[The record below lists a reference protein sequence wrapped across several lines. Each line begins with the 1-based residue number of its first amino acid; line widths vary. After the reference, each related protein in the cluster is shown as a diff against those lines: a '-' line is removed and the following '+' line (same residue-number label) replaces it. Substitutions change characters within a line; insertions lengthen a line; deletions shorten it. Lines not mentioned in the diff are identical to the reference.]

1 MTPSELTVQR
11 LYEAVKRGDAAEAA
25 ECYCNDA
32 AYRDIAFD
40 LKGKPDI
47 AAMWRLVC
55 SRGVKV
61 EYRDIRT
68 EGSEVKGHWVF
79 DYKFHGTNPV
89 HNEMDS
95 SFTLRD
101 GKILV
106 HHDHAS
112 RWTWAKQALGIPK
125 GALVT
130 VLPFILR
137 SQAKKEL
144 EAFKPKERV
153 RPPDLRTV

>member
-1 MTPSELTVQR
+1 MTPDEETVQR
-11 LYEAVKRGDAAEAA
+11 VYESIKRGDAATAA
-25 ECYCNDA
+25 ECYCDDA
-32 AYRDIAFD
+32 AYEDLAFE
-40 LKGKPDI
+40 LKGKPEI

-68 EGSEVKGHWVF
+68 EGHEIKGHWVF
-79 DYKFHGTNPV
+79 DYKFRGTNPV

-95 SFTLRD
+95 TFVFRD

-112 RWTWAKQALGIPK
+112 RWTWAKQALGVPE

-130 VLPFILR
+130 ILPSILR
-137 SQAKKEL
+137 REAREELDTFIKNEQAGG
-144 EAFKPKERV
+144 RH
-153 RPPDLRTV
+153 

>member
-1 MTPSELTVQR
+1 MTPDEETVRR
-11 LYEAVKRGDAAEAA
+11 LYESVKRGDAAAAA
-25 ECYCNDA
+25 ECYCDDA
-32 AYRDIAFD
+32 SYRDIAFD

-61 EYRDIRT
+61 EYGNIRT

-79 DYKFHGTNPV
+79 DYRFHDTNPV
-89 HNEMDS
+89 NNPMDS
-95 SFTLRD
+95 NFTFRD

-106 HHDHAS
+106 HHDRAS
-112 RWTWAKQALGIPK
+112 RWNWARQALGIPK

-137 SQAKKEL
+137 QEAKQEL
-144 EAFKPKERV
+144 ETSKEKEKAG
-153 RPPDLRTV
+153 

>member
-1 MTPSELTVQR
+1 MTPDEETVQKV
-11 LYEAVKRGDAAEAA
+11 YESIKRGDAAGAA
-25 ECYCNDA
+25 ECYCDDA
-32 AYRDIAFD
+32 EYRDLAFD
-40 LKGKPDI
+40 LKGKPEI

-55 SRGVKV
+55 SRGVVV

-68 EGSEVKGHWVF
+68 AGSEVRGHWVF
-79 DYKFHGTNPV
+79 DYRFHGTHPV
-89 HNEMDS
+89 HNEMNS
-95 SFTLRD
+95 TFTFRD

-112 RWTWAKQALGIPK
+112 RWIWAKQALGAPT

-137 SQAKKEL
+137 WKARKEL
-144 EAFKPKERV
+144 DEFVKNETAGGQH
-153 RPPDLRTV
+153 

>member
-1 MTPSELTVQR
+1 MTPAEETVQR
-11 LYEAVKRGDAAEAA
+11 LYESVKRGDAAAA
-25 ECYCNDA
+25 SECYCDDA
-32 AYRDIAFD
+32 SYRDIAFD

-55 SRGVKV
+55 SRGVEV
-61 EYRDIRT
+61 IYGYIRT

-79 DYKFHGTNPV
+79 KYKFRGTRPV
-89 HNEMDS
+89 INGMDS
-95 SFTLRD
+95 TFTFRD

-106 HHDHAS
+106 HHDDAS
-112 RWTWAKQALGIPK
+112 RWRWARQALGIPT

-137 SQAKKEL
+137 IMAKKDL
-144 EAFKPKERV
+144 EKS
-153 RPPDLRTV
+153 

>member
-1 MTPSELTVQR
+1 MTPDEETVRR
-11 LYEAVKRGDAAEAA
+11 LYESVKRGDAAAA
-25 ECYCNDA
+25 TECYCDDA
-32 AYRDIAFD
+32 SYRDIAFD
-40 LKGKPDI
+40 LKGKSDI

-61 EYRDIRT
+61 DYGNIRT

-79 DYKFHGTNPV
+79 NYRFHDTNPV
-89 HNEMDS
+89 NNPMDS
-95 SFTLRD
+95 TFIFRD

-106 HHDHAS
+106 HHDSAS
-112 RWTWAKQALGIPK
+112 RWNWARQALGIPK

-137 SQAKKEL
+137 QEAKQEL
-144 EAFKPKERV
+144 ETSKAKEKAG
-153 RPPDLRTV
+153 

>member
-1 MTPSELTVQR
+1 MRMTSGEETVQR
-11 LYEAVKRGDAAEAA
+11 LYESVKRGDAAAA
-25 ECYCNDA
+25 TECYCDDA
-32 AYRDIAFD
+32 SYRDIAFD
-40 LKGKPDI
+40 LKGKADI

-61 EYRDIRT
+61 EYSDIRT

-79 DYKFHGTNPV
+79 NYKFHGANPV
-89 HNEMDS
+89 HNPMDS
-95 SFTLRD
+95 TFVLRD

-112 RWTWAKQALGIPK
+112 RWKWAKQALGIPK

-130 VLPFILR
+130 ILPFILR
-137 SQAKKEL
+137 KQAKEEL
-144 EAFKPKERV
+144 EASKAKAPGTSGR
-153 RPPDLRTV
+153 